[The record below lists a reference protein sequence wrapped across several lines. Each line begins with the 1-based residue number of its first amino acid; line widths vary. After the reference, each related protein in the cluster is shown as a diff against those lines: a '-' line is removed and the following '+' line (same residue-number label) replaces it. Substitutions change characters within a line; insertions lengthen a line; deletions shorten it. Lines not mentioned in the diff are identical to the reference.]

1 MKIFRKHGGYK
12 KELSSEEAREFF
24 DNYDREVEVLEGIVD
39 KLEDMLIDGVVV
51 GFDLSY
57 DSTEGVLTVGPGI
70 LITQKEATFF
80 STHNYS
86 IDVKSGNYVVM
97 NADGIVY
104 VSRGKENITLGYYD
118 GTNFSYDCRN
128 KYLDIERTSTD
139 NENTLKV
146 QFVASKN
153 DLTDD
158 TKIGFVSS
166 ENKFYVNT
174 GEWEPI
180 DRSNVIGGI

>member
-1 MKIFRKHGGYK
+1 
-12 KELSSEEAREFF
+12 
-24 DNYDREVEVLEGIVD
+24 
-39 KLEDMLIDGVVV
+39 
-51 GFDLSY
+51 
-57 DSTEGVLTVGPGI
+57 
-70 LITQKEATFF
+70 
-80 STHNYS
+80 
-86 IDVKSGNYVVM
+86 M